1 MEPLAPDWRALGD
14 GSPSGTQTPAQ
25 GHSRGTHRSI
35 QVTPRIMGW
44 VIAGLMAAALAG
56 AAVFLALLPSTDGV
70 LIDDRSSGTSASAA
84 ALAAASLE
92 PGGLGPAVAS
102 DLVVDVEGAVA
113 HPGLVRIPVGGRVGD
128 ALAKAGGFAPNA
140 DLTRAALEL
149 NLAQPVS
156 DGLKVVVPA
165 IGQGS
170 TATTPAGTGPAAG
183 GGPLDLNRA
192 TEAELDALPG
202 VGPATIAKIVA
213 ARRSAPFATVA
224 DLRTR
229 DILGEATFEKLQDL
243 VAVGR

>member
-1 MEPLAPDWRALGD
+1 MEPLAPDWRAIAD
-14 GSPSGTQTPAQ
+14 GSPSGSQTSAQ
-25 GHSRGTHRSI
+25 GQARGTHRSI
-35 QVTPRIMGW
+35 QVTPRILGW
-44 VIAGLMAAALAG
+44 VISGLVAAALAG
-56 AAVFLALLPSTDGV
+56 AAVFLALLPTTDGV
-70 LIDDRSSGTSASAA
+70 VIDDRSSGTSTA
-84 ALAAASLE
+84 ALPGASLD
-92 PGGLGPAVAS
+92 PGGLGRAVAS

-113 HPGLVRIPVGGRVGD
+113 HPGLVHIPVGGRVGD
-128 ALAKAGGFAPNA
+128 ALARAGGFAPNA

-170 TATTPAGTGPAAG
+170 TATTPAGTAPAAG
-183 GGPLDLNRA
+183 SGPVDLNRA

-213 ARRSAPFATVA
+213 ARQSAPFATVA

-229 DILGEATFEKLQDL
+229 DIVGDATFEKLKDL